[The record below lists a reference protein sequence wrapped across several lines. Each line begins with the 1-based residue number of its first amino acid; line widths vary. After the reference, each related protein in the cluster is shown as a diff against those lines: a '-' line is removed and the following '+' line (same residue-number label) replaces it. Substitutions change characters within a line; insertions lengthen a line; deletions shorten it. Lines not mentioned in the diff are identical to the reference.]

1 MIRRPP
7 RSTLFPYTTLFRS
20 NWSTIRFNDY
30 DILKEMFLKEQISST
45 YGNKNQF
52 RITKH
57 SGFDVLDFTVL
68 DIALKELENRVQ
80 QRYDPSKDELIIIEF
95 ARDDYIRAL
104 QQFSTSFL
112 VDAYF
117 LFIETDIQ
125 IAIQRVKDRVT
136 DPPTPDNHFVSED
149 ILNNYYGK

>member
-30 DILKEMFLKEQISST
+30 DILKEMFLKEQSSST

-68 DIALKELENRVQ
+68 DIALDRKSTRLNSSHLVISYAVFCLKKKTKNTSTCQSIAGCTPRRVFAGQ
-80 QRYDPSKDELIIIEF
+80 GPSRSAACRDHTPFLSSVATSSCATWDLSSPLLI
-95 ARDDYIRAL
+95 
-104 QQFSTSFL
+104 
-112 VDAYF
+112 
-117 LFIETDIQ
+117 
-125 IAIQRVKDRVT
+125 DR
-136 DPPTPDNHFVSED
+136 P
-149 ILNNYYGK
+149 